1 MSVIMMLI
9 IINGLA
15 GFALG
20 LLGRSGIAIFALLGS
35 MLFSAIVLS
44 ANVEGQ
50 IVWKTLLCMFTG
62 QAAFLL
68 ASVFVFLRSNKRRSS
83 EISLSQDV
91 VIKEAERWKKK
102 PASKTH

>member
-1 MSVIMMLI
+1 MSVFMMLVT
-9 IINGLA
+9 INGLA

-20 LLGRSGIAIFALLGS
+20 LLGRSGVAIFALIGS

-44 ANVEGQ
+44 VNVEGQ
-50 IVWKTLLCMFTG
+50 IVWKTLLCMFAG

-68 ASVFVFLRSNKRRSS
+68 ASVFVFLWSNKRRSS
-83 EISLSQDV
+83 EISGSQDAA
-91 VIKEAERWKKK
+91 IKEAKRWEKK